1 MLEIRYEREIEGIRV
16 VFGTSLNKAGYQKI
30 DDILRE
36 LVAEEIE
43 AYNQQRRDYRD
54 GFVNGYQEAM
64 RDLHEKQ

>member
-43 AYNQQRRDYRD
+43 AYRKA
-54 GFVNGYQEAM
+54 QEN
-64 RDLHEKQ
+64 EN